1 MGTLTGEATLSLVSI
16 LKGNN
21 LLLWQIIIFLF
32 KGISEV
38 DPTDDRIL
46 TFKLLSEGYIIKRSD
61 KNSQQLSPFVK

>member
-1 MGTLTGEATLSLVSI
+1 MGTLSGEATLSLVSI

-46 TFKLLSEGYIIKRSD
+46 TFKLLQKVISSRGATKTH
-61 KNSQQLSPFVK
+61 NSCLPL